1 MAAEGA
7 GHAILQAIR
16 ELRLEVAAMEISVR
30 NEIHAAEDRIISRI
44 ADLRA
49 GAPASQAP
57 AIASDA
63 DLDGQYGDEEV
74 KKNPK
79 RWTGESFIGRR
90 MSECSP
96 EFLDSLAGHFD
107 YKAEREAED
116 AANAEDEETANA
128 KKKYAGYSRRS
139 AARARGWAA
148 RLRAGWKP
156 PAPQGDSSTDGW

>member
-1 MAAEGA
+1 MSEQQSGA
-7 GHAILQAIR
+7 GRAILAV
-16 ELRLEVAAMEISVR
+16 LARLEAKV
-30 NEIHAAEDRIISRI
+30 DRLLAQQR
-44 ADLRA
+44 
-49 GAPASQAP
+49 GATAP
-57 AIASDA
+57 GIASDA

-156 PAPQGDSSTDGW
+156 PAPPADSGW

>member
-1 MAAEGA
+1 MSEQQSGA
-7 GHAILQAIR
+7 GRAILAV
-16 ELRLEVAAMEISVR
+16 LARLEAKV
-30 NEIHAAEDRIISRI
+30 DRLL
-44 ADLRA
+44 AQQG
-49 GAPASQAP
+49 GATAP
-57 AIASDA
+57 GIASDA

-156 PAPQGDSSTDGW
+156 PAPPAESGW

>member
-1 MAAEGA
+1 MSEQQSGA
-7 GHAILQAIR
+7 GRAILAV
-16 ELRLEVAAMEISVR
+16 LARLEAKV
-30 NEIHAAEDRIISRI
+30 DRLL
-44 ADLRA
+44 AQQG
-49 GAPASQAP
+49 GATAP
-57 AIASDA
+57 GIASDA

-107 YKAEREAED
+107 YKAERDAED

-156 PAPQGDSSTDGW
+156 PAPPADSGW